1 MCFLKHLYFEN
12 QDVFIYTSSYV
23 YSLKEKSY
31 FFFFFKSAT
40 SFCMYEIQVA
50 VVLSL
55 PS

>member
-31 FFFFFKSAT
+31 LFFLKSAT